1 MAIVYILTNESMP
14 DTIKVGIT
22 ENLDRRVRE
31 LDNTSTPLPFEC
43 YYAVE
48 VENASAIENKI
59 LFKVNNEIITSIDI
73 LTELK
78 YLEMINSDFIKM
90 PKKKAFEI
98 AKKSLIREKIKV
110 IELKKFF
117 EEIKIEDEFLNR
129 LLIDRFKSINIKSIY
144 DFEKYFLLL
153 DISPS
158 LIKKKISIEVM
169 WNQLIFNKFKQNVK
183 INKEDIKNELL
194 TKDKQKEYLL
204 SEILFT
210 INENEKFDK
219 KTNLLEKEI
228 NDKGFSQTAL
238 TYSISDTSSKGGK
251 LGWVKET
258 ILSSKIK
265 KIIKKIKINS
275 YTKPI
280 IIPGGFLILKIEN
293 IRETKN
299 DLDLDSEINRII
311 KEKTNEQLNQLSNI
325 YFNKVKK
332 DIIINEL

>member
-1 MAIVYILTNESMP
+1 MKKFKKILLIFFYSL
-14 DTIKVGIT
+14 IA
-22 ENLDRRVRE
+22 
-31 LDNTSTPLPFEC
+31 SS
-43 YYAVE
+43 
-48 VENASAIENKI
+48 NASAIENKI

-78 YLEMINSDFIKM
+78 YLETINSDFIKM

-228 NDKGFSQTAL
+228 DDKGFSQTAL

-299 DLDLDSEINRII
+299 DLDLDSEINRIV

>member
-1 MAIVYILTNESMP
+1 MKKFKKILLIFFYSL
-14 DTIKVGIT
+14 IASS
-22 ENLDRRVRE
+22 
-31 LDNTSTPLPFEC
+31 NT
-43 YYAVE
+43 
-48 VENASAIENKI
+48 SAIENKI

-144 DFEKYFLLL
+144 DFEKHFLLL

-299 DLDLDSEINRII
+299 DLDLDSEINRIV

>member
-1 MAIVYILTNESMP
+1 MKKFKKILLIFFYSL
-14 DTIKVGIT
+14 IA
-22 ENLDRRVRE
+22 
-31 LDNTSTPLPFEC
+31 SS
-43 YYAVE
+43 
-48 VENASAIENKI
+48 NASAIENKI

-144 DFEKYFLLL
+144 DFEKHFLIL

-158 LIKKKISIEVM
+158 LIKEKISIEVM

-265 KIIKKIKINS
+265 KIIKKIKING